1 MYDFGR
7 PLSCQLENPNYL
19 GEFMSRSSD
28 SNSISHISYD
38 TFTIR
43 EMCLITSSEDMS
55 DDAEINQVVI
65 VEENKST
72 LTKETPSNK

>member
-1 MYDFGR
+1 
-7 PLSCQLENPNYL
+7 
-19 GEFMSRSSD
+19 MSRSSYSD
-28 SNSISHISYD
+28 SISHISYD

-65 VEENKST
+65 AEENKNT
-72 LTKETPSNK
+72 LTNETPSNK